1 MTTLVGIQGDG
12 WCLLGAD
19 SKASDTD
26 GSFIYLEDPKIFTN
40 GPTLIAGSGAVRT
53 LNILEYGW
61 AAPRYRGKTP
71 EEYMTRY
78 FIPELRKELMDA
90 GSEWKK
96 EDEVAKFDNA
106 LLVAVKGK
114 IFKISD
120 DYSWETSI
128 SRLYRGG
135 SGGDYALGALV
146 ALGGEN
152 VTETKTAEKIA
163 IKAIKAAIDCD
174 LYSGGT
180 IVIRYQHA

>member
-26 GSFIYLEDPKIFTN
+26 GSFIYLQDSKIFPN

-61 AAPRYRGKTP
+61 TAPRYRGKTP

-78 FIPELRKELMDA
+78 FIPSLRRKLVEA

-96 EDEVAKFDNA
+96 EDEVAKFDNG
-106 LLVAVKGK
+106 LLIAVKGK
-114 IFKISD
+114 IFKVSD
-120 DYSWETSI
+120 DYSWETSL

-135 SGGDYALGALV
+135 SGGDYALGAMI
-146 ALGGEN
+146 ALGAEN
-152 VTETKTAEKIA
+152 IIDREQTESIA
-163 IKAIKAAIDCD
+163 RQAINAAITAD
-174 LYSGGT
+174 LFSGGDV
-180 IVIRYQHA
+180 VIRYQQV